1 MQERSVLV
9 THLRRYMTRHAAC
22 QMFRYAWAAPDTVL
36 GLVFGFVGWLFGASA
51 RFNNGTVQFCG
62 GRLFGRAGLLPSRY
76 SFCAITFGHVIL
88 AENLATLAAVR
99 AHEEVHVRQYE
110 RWGPFFVPAYLLS
123 SLVQVICGGNPY
135 RDNCFERQAYESDAT
150 REQLSHSTRE

>member
-1 MQERSVLV
+1 M
-9 THLRRYMTRHAAC
+9 HLRRNITRHAAARF
-22 QMFRYAWAAPDTVL
+22 FRYAWAAPDTVL
-36 GLVFGFVGWLFGASA
+36 GFVFGFVGWLFGASA

-88 AENLATLAAVR
+88 AENQATLAAVR
-99 AHEEVHVRQYE
+99 LHEEVHVRQYE

>member
-9 THLRRYMTRHAAC
+9 THLRLYMTRHAAC
-22 QMFRYAWAAPDTVL
+22 QMFRYAWAAPNTAL
-36 GLVFGFVGWLFGASA
+36 GLSFGLIGWLFGARA
-51 RFNNGTVQFCG
+51 RFNDGTVEFYG
-62 GRLFGRAGLLPSRY
+62 GRLLRRAGLLPPRF

-123 SLVQVICGGNPY
+123 SLAKVICGGNPY